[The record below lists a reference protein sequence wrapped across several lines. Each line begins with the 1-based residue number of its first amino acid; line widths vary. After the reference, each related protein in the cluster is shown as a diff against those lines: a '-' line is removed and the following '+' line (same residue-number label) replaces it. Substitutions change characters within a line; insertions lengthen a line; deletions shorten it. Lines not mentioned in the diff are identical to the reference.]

1 MDLLSQSTSTL
12 QRQKSSRGKTM
23 RRLTASFLIFLVFAS
38 ITTGLYATTNFE
50 GENNGSG
57 YSPSTATTGTP
68 VQAFPSNFDRLYTN
82 TPYNITT
89 TVPPSAL
96 YESAS
101 CVQTYNGVQYA
112 NTSISIGV
120 FNATYSFTNIAHGA
134 KDPEFT
140 DGTGKYDVQD
150 YTGHNNT
157 FRALMDTTGGNY
169 EIVSQTMA
177 DQMTTM
183 NFSFWFLTSAIS
195 GGAGIAEY
203 FNLLDAGG
211 ASLIHI
217 ERYDNHFDLS
227 CNGVG
232 LTRLYTGVSAGTWYY
247 LSIGIDF
254 ATKAVVVDIN
264 LARVGTFTASAALT
278 KINKFSLS
286 AYYNYVYKFYLDAI
300 DYSFDPQF
308 SYLRNYNQLLNF
320 TSTFLAAGTYTYQF
334 LAWLSGTR
342 YDYPQT
348 FMVVSD
354 SPPANTAYDL
364 DVLAAEYD
372 LTVKNYLAITYT
384 FHMRLLTTDSET
396 YRVHFR
402 SLSDFGDG
410 INRYTIEKGD
420 GSAALYWDEA
430 PNGDYVQDPL
440 LQADDALATSNVTF
454 PFVIH
459 SQYPI
464 ENGKLNWEVWLGSNM
479 VPFSFQW
486 PYNGKTDSSG
496 AGIIRETRELI
507 YDDPIDGLYY
517 VQGVSATT
525 YAMAPVDSYIT
536 NNYGIASMN
545 FYPVAMGF
553 TILGNTII
561 DDPVAARYGNY
572 FSIEYY
578 STSYWNRVVSSG
590 VVNREFNVILNAS
603 NQLVNALVSGITI
616 GVCLWNNWQHTYLN
630 YTQNIFSIPIGSRVT
645 KIDYFAWNSTG
656 DLIGTTTD
664 VDPSITS
671 VQLAIPSSYAHRVV
685 YFAAFS
691 NDGLGIPAETV
702 RLYINGTRR
711 EWGPVDLSGSWFN
724 VTVLDYINDSQYS
737 DVLDLSHTSEINVFI
752 QISEMGIINL
762 ERNESITVEISK
774 GGILLQN
781 QTIPALSFLSFRFTD
796 GNYSVNCTFANGTV
810 ETRLVDVLASGTDL
824 TTYKLNFG
832 LFEEAMPPDLS
843 DVKPGWIEL
852 GITLI
857 VMVGIAVLIIALV
870 VVAWRSSDRKY
881 KRLVRQREETKLQ
894 STYGIHSGVD
904 RKQRYS
910 GT

>member
-1 MDLLSQSTSTL
+1 MS
-12 QRQKSSRGKTM
+12 KTK
-23 RRLTASFLIFLVFAS
+23 RLVIGGFLILFMFLFVLPMFTHDSHFEATAQPS
-38 ITTGLYATTNFE
+38 IA
-50 GENNGSG
+50 
-57 YSPSTATTGTP
+57 ATGTP
-68 VQAFPSNFDRLYTN
+68 LTAYPNNFDRLYTN

-89 TVPPSAL
+89 TVPPTL

-101 CVQTYNGVQYA
+101 CVQTFNGVQYA
-112 NTSISIGV
+112 NTSTSIGV
-120 FNATYSFTNIAHGA
+120 FNATYSFNEIAHGA
-134 KDPEFT
+134 KDARFT
-140 DGTGKYDVQD
+140 DGTGKYDIQD
-150 YTGHNNT
+150 YIAHNNT

-169 EIVSQTMA
+169 EIVSQSMV
-177 DQMTTM
+177 DQTTTM
-183 NFSFWFLTSAIS
+183 NVSFWFLTSAIS

-203 FNLLDAGG
+203 LDWIDNGG
-211 ASLIHI
+211 ASSLHI
-217 ERYDNHFDLS
+217 ERYDNHFDFS

-232 LTRLYTGVSAGTWYY
+232 LTRLFTGVSTGTWYY
-247 LSIGIDF
+247 FSIGIDF
-254 ATKAVVVDIN
+254 ATKAVNVDIN

-278 KINKFSLS
+278 KINKFALS

-320 TSTFLAAGTYTYQF
+320 TTTFLAAGTYTYQI

-354 SPPANTAYDL
+354 YVAPPTNTAYDL

-410 INRYTIEKGD
+410 VNRYTIEKGD

-440 LQADDALATSNVTF
+440 LQADDALAISNVTF
-454 PFVIH
+454 PFEIH

-486 PYNGKTDSSG
+486 PYNGKTDASG
-496 AGIIRETRELI
+496 TGILRETRELI
-507 YDDPIDGLYY
+507 YDDPIAGLYY

-525 YAMAPVDSYIT
+525 YAMAPVDTYIT
-536 NNYGIASMN
+536 NNYAVSSMN
-545 FYPVAMGF
+545 FYPVMMGF
-553 TILGNTII
+553 TILGNTIT

-578 STSYWNRVVSSG
+578 STTYWNRVVSSG

-630 YTQNIFSIPIGSRVT
+630 FTQNIFSIPIGSRVT
-645 KIDYFAWNSTG
+645 KIDYYAWNITG
-656 DLIGTTTD
+656 DLIGSNTD
-664 VDPSITS
+664 VDPSLTS
-671 VQLAIPSSYAHRVV
+671 VPLAIPSSYAHKNV
-685 YFAAFS
+685 YFALFS
-691 NDGLGIPAETV
+691 NDGLGIQQDAV
-702 RLYINGTRR
+702 RLYINGSRKA
-711 EWGPVDLSGSWFN
+711 WGFVDVTGFAN
-724 VTVLDYINDSQYS
+724 ITVLDYVGDVQFSQIT
-737 DVLDLSHTSEINVFI
+737 DLSNITEMNVFVNIATVII
-752 QISEMGIINL
+752 QNSM
-762 ERNESITVEISK
+762 RNESIAIAIRK
-774 GGILLQN
+774 NGILLQN
-781 QTIPALSFLSFRFTD
+781 QTIGQGNALIFRFTS
-796 GNYSVNCTFANGTV
+796 GSYEINCTYANGTV
-810 ETRLVDVLASGTDL
+810 EIRSLDVIGGTDL
-824 TTYKLNFG
+824 KTYPMVFG
-832 LFEEAMPPDLS
+832 LWTEAPLPENAS
-843 DVKPGWIEL
+843 TESPQNAIWA
-852 GITLI
+852 
-857 VMVGIAVLIIALV
+857 AVLIAVGFFVVLAALN
-870 VVAWRSSDRKY
+870 RTQRRKLNRRINGNY
-881 KRLVRQREETKLQ
+881 R
-894 STYGIHSGVD
+894 YGED
-904 RKQRYS
+904 Q
-910 GT
+910 